1 MGFLLIILGIILGLI
16 GFGWIWVLFEYL
28 YYKAKG
34 FVLITVAGLFIR
46 WDRDYYD
53 KENPGKMKFSRT
65 RLNQIYPTVLMYKKG
80 ADEEVRKSTFHTV
93 LAVVLAVTFAVLT
106 LMNGYGAFD
115 SMKQEVRGFLGGL
128 CAGAFGF
135 FFSISYYNIK
145 RHKKPEGLEAR
156 IWELSM
162 SMQQAKT
169 EEDLVAQPFDH
180 AMFGSAALGSKIRY
194 LCSFYRVAEM
204 RNDLAAMSECIDE
217 MTRLKTVGLTDMGHF
232 YLDTVLFSY
241 YSFRHKV
248 PILATQFY
256 QHSKRNIDADTDA
269 NGRRKLA
276 YYAFYVLNDKE
287 AAKKHVEEGL
297 SALSVDDPRQ
307 LEIFLKFEEKML
319 LYLKSQLQQ

>member
-80 ADEEVRKSTFHTV
+80 ADEEARKSTFHTV

-145 RHKKPEGLEAR
+145 RHKKPVGLEAR

-162 SMQQAKT
+162 SMQKAKT

-180 AMFGSAALGSKIRY
+180 AMYGSAALGSKIRY

-287 AAKKHVEEGL
+287 AAKKYVEEGL
-297 SALSVDDPRQ
+297 LALSVDDPRQ

>member
-248 PILATQFY
+248 PVLATQFY

-287 AAKKHVEEGL
+287 AAKKYVEEGL

>member
-53 KENPGKMKFSRT
+53 KEHPGKMKFSRT

-162 SMQQAKT
+162 SMQKAKT

-180 AMFGSAALGSKIRY
+180 AMYGSAALGSKIRY

-204 RNDLAAMSECIDE
+204 RNDLTAMSECIDA

-241 YSFRHKV
+241 YSFRHKI
-248 PILATQFY
+248 PQLATQFY

-287 AAKKHVEEGL
+287 AAKKYVEEGL

-307 LEIFLKFEEKML
+307 VEIFLKFEEKML

>member
-287 AAKKHVEEGL
+287 AAKKYVEEGL